1 MHILRGK
8 LSTSL
13 SYTSKYTVKRA
24 ILSPVKALFEPSRTL
39 VTSKKGKN
47 GTSMSMQ
54 NILARKAVGMTAL
67 REPKKVIADAG
78 DEPVAIL
85 NRNEV
90 VGYFVP
96 ASAVSKIEYSL
107 ISDEKLNAI
116 LERRKDATSA
126 GVAYLKNR

>member
-1 MHILRGK
+1 
-8 LSTSL
+8 
-13 SYTSKYTVKRA
+13 
-24 ILSPVKALFEPSRTL
+24 
-39 VTSKKGKN
+39 
-47 GTSMSMQ
+47 MSMQ
-54 NILARKAVGMTAL
+54 NILARKTVGMTAL

-96 ASAVSKIEYSL
+96 ASAVCKIEYSFM
-107 ISDEKLNAI
+107 SDEKLSDI